1 MGRHKLIDD
10 AKRLIENHL
19 LGIDPDAKR
28 FIDIIS
34 DDQRPIPIRAIF
46 EHVSIFSKKPFSSE
60 ERDLVD
66 ELMYL
71 YG

>member
-1 MGRHKLIDD
+1 MDKNKLRGD

-19 LGIDPDAKR
+19 LGIDPDAES
-28 FIDIIS
+28 FIDILS
-34 DDQRPIPIRAIF
+34 DDQRSIPIRAIF
-46 EHVSIFSKKPFSSE
+46 KHIDTFSKKPFSSD
-60 ERDLVD
+60 ERALVD

>member
-1 MGRHKLIDD
+1 MDRLKLRKD
-10 AKRLIENHL
+10 AKKLIENHL
-19 LGIDPDAKR
+19 LGIDPEAEH
-28 FIDIIS
+28 FIEIIS
-34 DDQRPIPIRAIF
+34 DEQRSIPIRAIF
-46 EHVSIFSKKPFSSE
+46 KHIDAFSKKPFSSE

>member
-1 MGRHKLIDD
+1 MGKHKLRDD
-10 AKRLIENHL
+10 AIKLIENHL

-34 DDQRPIPIRAIF
+34 DDQRSIPIRAIF
-46 EHVSIFSKKPFSSE
+46 EHISTFSKKPFSSE

>member
-1 MGRHKLIDD
+1 MGRHKLRDD

-34 DDQRPIPIRAIF
+34 DVQP
-46 EHVSIFSKKPFSSE
+46 PFQL
-60 ERDLVD
+60 ERYLNMLV
-66 ELMYL
+66 YL
-71 YG
+71 AKSHSVPRKEIW